1 MYILLQLKKT
11 QTSTIVLEVK
21 IVVNL
26 RGEGRGQCL
35 EGSMEVGAVG
45 SASSVLAICHSL
57 GAHYQGVVK

>member
-21 IVVNL
+21 IVVDL

-35 EGSMEVGAVG
+35 EGNMEVGAVG
-45 SASSVLAICHSL
+45 SASRVLATSL
-57 GAHYQGVVK
+57 LWGPLSGVVK